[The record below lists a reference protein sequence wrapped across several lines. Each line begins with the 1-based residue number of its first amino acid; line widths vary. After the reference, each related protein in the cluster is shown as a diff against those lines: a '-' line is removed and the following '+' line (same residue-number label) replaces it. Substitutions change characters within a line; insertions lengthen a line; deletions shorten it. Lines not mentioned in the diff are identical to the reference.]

1 MPGGSTVERAADY
14 FTAMQEQFGK
24 LDFAAI
30 DAYSQMIYDAWR
42 EQRSVW
48 VFGNGGS
55 AYTASHHVT
64 DYVKTASV
72 DGQPRLRA
80 FSLCDNTGLTT
91 ALGNDVSYD
100 DIFRFPLESYA
111 KAGDIAVG
119 ISCSG
124 TSKNVVSAFE
134 WAGDNG
140 LSRVAITGFAGGTIG
155 QMADIHINIPSDNY
169 GVIEDIQMAVGHIA
183 TQSLFRRIEA
193 AEIGV

>member
-1 MPGGSTVERAADY
+1 M
-14 FTAMQEQFGK
+14 
-24 LDFAAI
+24 
-30 DAYSQMIYDAWR
+30 
-42 EQRSVW
+42 
-48 VFGNGGS
+48 
-55 AYTASHHVT
+55 T

-155 QMADIHINIPSDNY
+155 QMADIHITIPSDNY